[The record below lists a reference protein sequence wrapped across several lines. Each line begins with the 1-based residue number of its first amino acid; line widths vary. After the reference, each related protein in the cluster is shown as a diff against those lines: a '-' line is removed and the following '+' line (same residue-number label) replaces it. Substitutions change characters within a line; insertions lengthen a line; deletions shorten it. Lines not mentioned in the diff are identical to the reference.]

1 MVERVELVGSVERDR
16 GDAITDLRDYGLM
29 RHESESNWIL
39 RKGTARSGFRYV
51 SNAGRPIHDR
61 AMLARIKALRI
72 PPAYRDVHIARR
84 PTATIQAFGYDARG
98 RKQYRYHASA
108 VEKSA
113 HRKFRRIARMGAD
126 LPAIRARLAKDL
138 RRPDFSRE
146 RVTAA
151 VVRLIAEGYLRV
163 GNERYERENRS
174 HGATTLRK
182 SNVTIDGAN
191 VVLRYRGKRAIEQR
205 HTIVDRTLAA
215 FIQQLHAKPGV
226 HVFRYQTGTRWHDVT
241 ASDINRYL
249 RDLLGV
255 PYTAKDFRTWGGT
268 LQCAVC
274 LADTE
279 PAASAT
285 QAKRNVVAAV
295 KTVSEALGNTPAIAR
310 KSYVHPI
317 VIAQYLDHGYTIAPF
332 LTGQCV
338 RLARCTREEEALSEF
353 LQSHFR

>member
-1 MVERVELVGSVERDR
+1 
-16 GDAITDLRDYGLM
+16 
-29 RHESESNWIL
+29 
-39 RKGTARSGFRYV
+39 
-51 SNAGRPIHDR
+51 
-61 AMLARIKALRI
+61 MLARIKTLRI

-113 HRKFRRIARMGAD
+113 HRKFRRIAGMGLD
-126 LPAIRARLAKDL
+126 LPKIRARLAADL
-138 RRPDFSRE
+138 RRPGLTRQ
-146 RVTAA
+146 RVSAA
-151 VVRLIAEGYLRV
+151 VVRLIAEGFLRV

-182 SNVTIDGAN
+182 SNVTIDGAK
-191 VVLRYRGKRAIEQR
+191 VVLRYRGTRAIEQR

-215 FIQQLHAKPGV
+215 FIKELHATPGV
-226 HVFRYQTGTRWHDVT
+226 HVFRYQNDKRWHDVT
-241 ASDINRYL
+241 ASDINKYL

-268 LQCAVC
+268 LRCAVC

-295 KTVSEALGNTPAIAR
+295 KAVSEDLGNTPAIAR

-317 VIAQYLDHGYTIAPF
+317 VIAQYLDHGATIAPY
-332 LTGQCV
+332 LTSRCL
-338 RLARCTREEEALSEF
+338 RLGRCTREEEALSEF

>member
-1 MVERVELVGSVERDR
+1 
-16 GDAITDLRDYGLM
+16 
-29 RHESESNWIL
+29 
-39 RKGTARSGFRYV
+39 
-51 SNAGRPIHDR
+51 
-61 AMLARIKALRI
+61 MLARINALRI

-113 HRKFRRIARMGAD
+113 QRKFRRIARMGLD
-126 LPAIRARLAKDL
+126 LPKIRARLAADL
-138 RRPDFSRE
+138 RRPGLTRQ
-146 RVTAA
+146 RVSAA
-151 VVRLIAEGYLRV
+151 VVRLIAQGFLRV

-182 SNVTIDGAN
+182 SNVTIDGDT

-205 HTIVDRTLAA
+205 HKIVDRTLAA
-215 FIQQLHAKPGV
+215 VLKQLRATPGV
-226 HVFRYQTGTRWHDVT
+226 HLFRYQNGSQWHDVT

-249 RDLLGV
+249 RDLCGV

-268 LQCAVC
+268 LRCAIC
-274 LADTE
+274 LASTE
-279 PAASAT
+279 PAASVT
-285 QAKRNVVAAV
+285 QAKRNVIAAI
-295 KTVSEALGNTPAIAR
+295 KAVSEELGNTPAIAR

-317 VIAQYLDHGYTIAPF
+317 VIAQYVDHGYTIAPF